1 MSDDSFIREVN
12 EELRQDQL
20 KAFWDRFGAILIA
33 IVVIIVAGTAAW
45 RGYVWYTESQENA
58 SGDRFLA
65 ALTMAEQ
72 GRTQEAMAAL
82 EALQADGYGS
92 YPLLA
97 RMRAATLMAQDGRID
112 DAVAAFDSV
121 AADGSVPQSIR
132 DMARLRAAFLL
143 VDHGSYGDV
152 AQRAE
157 PLSGESNALRH
168 SAREALG
175 LAAWKAGDASDALAL
190 FQQIADDQQAPAS
203 LRQRARTMSELI
215 AGSGAAS

>member
-20 KAFWDRFGAILIA
+20 KAIWTRFGGILIA
-33 IVVIIVAGTAAW
+33 AAVVIVAATAAW
-45 RGYVWYTESQENA
+45 RGYVWYTESQANA

-65 ALTMAEQ
+65 ALNLAGQ
-72 GRTQEAMAAL
+72 GNTQEAMAAL
-82 EALQADGYGS
+82 EGLQADGYGS

-97 RMRAATLMAQDGRID
+97 RMRAATLMAQEGKTD
-112 DAVAAFDSV
+112 DAVAAFDAV

-143 VDHGSYGDV
+143 VDHGAYADV

-157 PLSGESNALRH
+157 PLSADSNELRH

-175 LAAWKAGDASDALAL
+175 LAAWKAGDAADALKL
-190 FQQIADDQQAPAS
+190 FEQIAADQQAPAG
-203 LRQRARTMSELI
+203 LRQRAQVMSELI
-215 AGSGAAS
+215 AGSGEAS

>member
-45 RGYVWYTESQENA
+45 RGYVWYTESQANA

-157 PLSGESNALRH
+157 PLSGTRPTTN
-168 SAREALG
+168 
-175 LAAWKAGDASDALAL
+175 
-190 FQQIADDQQAPAS
+190 
-203 LRQRARTMSELI
+203 
-215 AGSGAAS
+215 